1 MQTLHHHGI
10 VETYSQPLRNSF
22 KKTLSHQRQ
31 MVLVPGCGRN
41 YNVVFFASL
50 HYRVVGLDLSL
61 SLPGGM
67 GKDVAE
73 QVVGNLFANQGPGNG
88 YSIIYAKLYPTMR
101 ASKKYT
107 GRSPSQVCGI
117 AKRAKGVV
125 RDSEADDDGKYN
137 STATV
142 AEVLQAISKHIHYG
156 KFVSVSKCIEKPSD
170 LIPHSLNPNRKALE
184 ALITK
189 PAVD

>member
-1 MQTLHHHGI
+1 
-10 VETYSQPLRNSF
+10 
-22 KKTLSHQRQ
+22 
-31 MVLVPGCGRN
+31 
-41 YNVVFFASL
+41 
-50 HYRVVGLDLSL
+50 
-61 SLPGGM
+61 
-67 GKDVAE
+67 
-73 QVVGNLFANQGPGNG
+73 
-88 YSIIYAKLYPTMR
+88 MR

-107 GRSPSQVCGI
+107 GRSPSQACGI

-142 AEVLQAISKHIHYG
+142 AEVLQAISKHIHCS

-170 LIPHSLNPNRKALE
+170 LIPHSLNPNREALE

-189 PAVD
+189 PAVGKALLVHLKKKSSFLWPGQTVSNLKWRFL